1 LKYFTSVEFVASE
14 NVARFTTFG
23 RGVWDFQIALQP
35 LPLPVELTYFKGK
48 VEKNQ
53 SVSLSWTTQSEKNV
67 SHFDIERSTDGQ
79 NFEVLKTIPS
89 KSKGGNSTVRL
100 DYTTNDMFPPKGTVY
115 YRLKTQDFDRKIS
128 YSKVIALQISGNSEG
143 KRWAITPSIVAKNTP
158 LSIFAPEADGGLN
171 LSIFDVSGR
180 LIRQMQ
186 VVHGQ
191 QIDLKDIGQT
201 GVFVYRLNNKTHA
214 ETGKILLF

>member
-1 LKYFTSVEFVASE
+1 
-14 NVARFTTFG
+14 
-23 RGVWDFQIALQP
+23 
-35 LPLPVELTYFKGK
+35 
-48 VEKNQ
+48 
-53 SVSLSWTTQSEKNV
+53 
-67 SHFDIERSTDGQ
+67 
-79 NFEVLKTIPS
+79 
-89 KSKGGNSTVRL
+89 
-100 DYTTNDMFPPKGTVY
+100 
-115 YRLKTQDFDRKIS
+115 
-128 YSKVIALQISGNSEG
+128 
-143 KRWAITPSIVAKNTP
+143 VAKNTP